1 MCCDGKCSM
10 MSLPHK
16 HGSFW
21 GGGAVKG
28 GLLTAEV
35 CAFSSR
41 SCSPDSASQ
50 IRTVLSSDPDTTILP
65 SGENPHEFTCTAP
78 RRTRIHKKGW
88 SMIHRT
94 VHALTPLP
102 PTPPPH
108 APTITTATTTP
119 HHYHHYIRTRHHH
132 HQQPCQTTPES
143 PKQLPH
149 ATTFTSTV
157 NRHTPPPLH
166 APRSHLPSRS
176 CGWAASRQRVVRGVC
191 CDGKCSI
198 MSRPHKHGSFGGGC

>member
-1 MCCDGKCSM
+1 MLARLG
-10 MSLPHK
+10 
-16 HGSFW
+16 
-21 GGGAVKG
+21 
-28 GLLTAEV
+28 
-35 CAFSSR
+35 
-41 SCSPDSASQ
+41 
-50 IRTVLSSDPDTTILP
+50 IPDTDRLVVR
-65 SGENPHEFTCTAP
+65 SGHDHLAI
-78 RRTRIHKKGW
+78 RREPARHHLHGTTTHAHSQKGW